1 MSVSQTSHASRA
13 SHASNESPAFRT
25 PQSEGGVRVIEAA
38 ALPARFARGWHC
50 LGLADSFKDGEP
62 HEIEA
67 FGTKLVVFQG
77 EDDGQLHILNAFCPH
92 MGGNLA
98 HGTVKGNAVACPFH
112 DWRWAGNG
120 RCAGIPYARRVPPR
134 ARTRAWHSLERNK
147 QLYVWN
153 DPEGNPP
160 PPEVTIPEIEGIHG
174 KDSAEWSDW
183 TWNSLRVE
191 NSNCREIVDNVVD
204 MAHFYYVHYAFPE
217 YFKNVF
223 DGHVATQYME
233 STPRPDIDLGTLSA
247 EGGLRSDA
255 SYYGPSYMI
264 DKLWADVGGG
274 VEMET
279 VLINCHYPIDENSF
293 MLMYGAIVKKLPGMS
308 DEQAADAARLTSDGL
323 AVGFEQD
330 VEIWRNKTRIDNPL
344 LTEEDGPVY
353 QLRRWYEQFYV
364 DVADVKDEMV
374 RRFEFEI
381 DTERANAAWRA
392 EAEANLAARARREG
406 S

>member
-1 MSVSQTSHASRA
+1 MTAL
-13 SHASNESPAFRT
+13 NDE
-25 PQSEGGVRVIEAA
+25 VRVIDAGT
-38 ALPARFARGWHC
+38 PPTRFARGWHC
-50 LGLADSFKDGEP
+50 LGLAEDFKDGTP

-77 EDDGQLHILNAFCPH
+77 EDDGLLHVLNAYCPH

-98 HGTVKGNAVACPFH
+98 QGSVKGDAVACPFH
-112 DWRWAGNG
+112 DWRWSGDG

-134 ARTRAWHSLERNK
+134 ARTRAWISLERNR
-147 QLYVWN
+147 QLFVWN

-160 PPEVTIPEIEGIHG
+160 PPEVTVPEIAGVHG
-174 KDSAEWSDW
+174 PDAGEWSDW
-183 TWNSLRVE
+183 TWKTLRVE
-191 NSNCREIVDNVVD
+191 GANCREIVDNVVD

-233 STPRPDIDLGTLSA
+233 SSPRGDMELGTLSS
-247 EGGLRSDA
+247 GRLRSDA
-255 SYYGPSYMI
+255 SYFGPSYMI
-264 DKLWADVGGG
+264 DHLYSDVGGG
-274 VEMET
+274 AEMEI
-279 VLINCHYPIDENSF
+279 VLINCHYPIDADSF
-293 MLMYGAIVKKLPGMS
+293 LLQYGAIVRRLPGMT
-308 DEQAADAARLTSDGL
+308 DEQAAEAARLTAEG
-323 AVGFEQD
+323 ATVGFEQD

-364 DVADVKDEMV
+364 DVADVKDEMT

-381 DTERANAAWRA
+381 DTQRANTAWRA
-392 EAEANLAARARREG
+392 EVEENLARRAAETETG
-406 S
+406 A